1 MYPPPSPHGGLE
13 AFVWQASKPWEKIVR
28 RKLRAPSSPPLAV
41 WDLFLQLILM
51 AEISYF
57 AQRGASRVTPRIM
70 NNLLHRLPLLKA
82 EFTQIHAPKFPH
94 LVDQL
99 EFLADVVEDFA
110 EGAYQDMPY
119 TAAAASAFAIIYTHR
134 LLDIIP
140 DFVAQISFEDDSAVV
155 RAVLAI
161 YEKDFEKYAHS
172 QHLNW
177 KKITLKP

>member
-1 MYPPPSPHGGLE
+1 VGAVAGE
-13 AFVWQASKPWEKIVR
+13 DAIR
-28 RKLRAPSSPPLAV
+28 RDCPTLFRAPSSPLLAV
-41 WDLFLQLILM
+41 GEHFLQSPNM
-51 AEISYF
+51 AESTYF
-57 AQRGASRVTPRIM
+57 AQRGASRVTPKIM
-70 NNLLHRLPLLKA
+70 KNLLHRLPLLKA

-110 EGAYQDMPY
+110 EGAYQDIPY

-155 RAVLAI
+155 RAVLML
-161 YEKDFEKYAHS
+161 YEKDFEKYAHV

>member
-1 MYPPPSPHGGLE
+1 MDRDCQTL
-13 AFVWQASKPWEKIVR
+13 F
-28 RKLRAPSSPPLAV
+28 RAPSLAPLAV
-41 WDLFLQLILM
+41 PKFFLQPSM
-51 AEISYF
+51 MPESSYF
-57 AQRGASRVTPRIM
+57 AQRGASRVTPKIM
-70 NNLLHRLPLLKA
+70 KNLLHRLPLLKA

-110 EGAYQDMPY
+110 EGAYLDIPY

-140 DFVAQISFEDDSAVV
+140 DFVAQVSFEDDSAVV
-155 RAVLAI
+155 RAVLML
-161 YEKDFEKYAHS
+161 YEKDFEKYAHA